1 MVKANAGGQTLTPMM
16 RQYLEIKA
24 EHPDAILFFRLGDFY
39 EMFMDDAIVA
49 ARILDITLT
58 SRNKGAADE
67 VPLCGV
73 PYHSCQPY
81 IAKLVQH
88 GHRVAICEQ
97 VEDPRAAKGIVRREV
112 VRVVTPGL
120 VVDTETLDPRRNY
133 YLAALAPGDEGR
145 WGLASVDITTG
156 EFRATESGNLAE
168 IATELAARDPAE
180 VLLPEGECGDRLQG
194 LLAAVLQ
201 ERAVNRVPEWVTAAD
216 RARLELLTAFPHGSL
231 EAFGCRDLPG
241 ALGAAGAVLHYLGVT
256 QKGALPHLQPLRAFQ
271 SHEFMVLDDFTRRN
285 LELTGSL
292 LDGGRRGSLL
302 EVLDR
307 TVTAMGA
314 RKLRHWISHPLVDLT
329 AIRRRHAAVAELVE
343 ESLRRDDLRV
353 QLDGVYDLERLNA
366 RIALA
371 TGNAK
376 DLVALKLSLERLP
389 ELLTLLAGTSD
400 PLLSELRERI
410 DPLQDVVA
418 LIGGAI
424 VDDPPFVLREGGL
437 IRAGYHAELDE
448 LRQISRE
455 GKGWIARLEQEE
467 KERTGIASL
476 KVRYNRVFGYYIEVT
491 RSQLARVPEDY
502 QRKQT
507 LAGAERY
514 ITPTLKSYE
523 EKVLGAEDRL
533 VELEYDLFQEVR
545 RQVAAHGARL
555 QTSAEGLATLDV
567 LTGLADLAHAR
578 NYCVPAMDDGTALVI
593 EEGRHPVIEAM
604 NLGERFVPND
614 LVMDSRD
621 QQILVITGPNMA
633 GKSTFMRQVALI
645 VLMAQVGSLVP
656 AKAARIGVVDRI
668 FTRVGASDNLARG
681 QSTFMVEMTET
692 ANILNHATPRSLIIL
707 DEIGRG
713 TSTFDGISIAWA
725 VAEHLHD
732 TAQVAAKTLFAT
744 HYHELTD
751 LALTRERV
759 SNYNVAVKEWQ
770 DQILFLRR
778 IVKGGASHSY
788 GIQVARLA
796 GLPEAVIARARE
808 VLRNLE
814 AGEFE
819 AGAPR
824 LAKSKRTAAPPP
836 PQLGLF
842 DRSDDPLRQRLEE
855 IDIAVLTP
863 LEALNRLDELKKMV

>member
-1 MVKANAGGQTLTPMM
+1 
-16 RQYLEIKA
+16 
-24 EHPDAILFFRLGDFY
+24 
-39 EMFMDDAIVA
+39 
-49 ARILDITLT
+49 
-58 SRNKGAADE
+58 
-67 VPLCGV
+67 
-73 PYHSCQPY
+73 
-81 IAKLVQH
+81 
-88 GHRVAICEQ
+88 
-97 VEDPRAAKGIVRREV
+97 
-112 VRVVTPGL
+112 
-120 VVDTETLDPRRNY
+120 
-133 YLAALAPGDEGR
+133 
-145 WGLASVDITTG
+145 
-156 EFRATESGNLAE
+156 
-168 IATELAARDPAE
+168 
-180 VLLPEGECGDRLQG
+180 
-194 LLAAVLQ
+194 
-201 ERAVNRVPEWVTAAD
+201 
-216 RARLELLTAFPHGSL
+216 
-231 EAFGCRDLPG
+231 
-241 ALGAAGAVLHYLGVT
+241 
-256 QKGALPHLQPLRAFQ
+256 
-271 SHEFMVLDDFTRRN
+271 
-285 LELTGSL
+285 
-292 LDGGRRGSLL
+292 
-302 EVLDR
+302 
-307 TVTAMGA
+307 
-314 RKLRHWISHPLVDLT
+314 
-329 AIRRRHAAVAELVE
+329 
-343 ESLRRDDLRV
+343 
-353 QLDGVYDLERLNA
+353 
-366 RIALA
+366 
-371 TGNAK
+371 
-376 DLVALKLSLERLP
+376 
-389 ELLTLLAGTSD
+389 
-400 PLLSELRERI
+400 
-410 DPLQDVVA
+410 
-418 LIGGAI
+418 
-424 VDDPPFVLREGGL
+424 
-437 IRAGYHAELDE
+437 
-448 LRQISRE
+448 
-455 GKGWIARLEQEE
+455 
-467 KERTGIASL
+467 
-476 KVRYNRVFGYYIEVT
+476 VRYNRVFGYYIEVT

-523 EKVLGAEDRL
+523 EKVLGAEERL

-621 QQILVITGPNMA
+621 QQILVIIGPNMA